1 MKKARLPAAL
11 LLAAS
16 CLILQACP
24 PPVDYGNP
32 CIFRGSSGNPVDP
45 ATCGL
50 SNSGHNL
57 IDFSATDCGDFIC
70 LRTPQGPPSG
80 YAGGDGG
87 CYGYCS
93 AACERDSDCA
103 TGDSSR
109 KLVCQAILQ
118 SASSGGG
125 DGGTIPPGASPSYC
139 VFASPD
145 GG

>member
-1 MKKARLPAAL
+1 MRIRLPASLFLAL
-11 LLAAS
+11 FSFA
-16 CLILQACP
+16 LQACP
-24 PPVDYGNP
+24 PPVDYGNA
-32 CIFRGSSGNPVDP
+32 CVFRKSDGTP
-45 ATCGL
+45 ADSTTCAL
-50 SNSGHNL
+50 SNGGQNL

-103 TGDSSR
+103 TGDSTR
-109 KLVCQAILQ
+109 KLVCRSILQ
-118 SASSGGG
+118 SASSGGS